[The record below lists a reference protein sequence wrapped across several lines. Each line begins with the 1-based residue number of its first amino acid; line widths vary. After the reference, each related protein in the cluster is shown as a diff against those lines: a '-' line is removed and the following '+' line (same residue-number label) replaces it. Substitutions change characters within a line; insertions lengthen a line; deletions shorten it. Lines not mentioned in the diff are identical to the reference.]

1 MVSAENSF
9 SPTDLFRYAEML
21 LKESKLREASI
32 QHYSNNYAWLKS
44 RPIHNEV
51 TKTDKDLERLKP
63 MIQKITSENCAK
75 IAVKLDAMADE
86 EESSA
91 AILTIFKKL
100 LEDQYSIQLMEK
112 NVVKAKERNL
122 KKNRVNKVH
131 PVLVPPGRQPTV
143 SFILY
148 F

>member
-9 SPTDLFRYAEML
+9 SPTDLFQYAEML
-21 LKESKLREASI
+21 LKESKIREASM
-32 QHYSNNYAWLKS
+32 QHCTNNYSWLKS
-44 RPIHNEV
+44 RPFQSEFN
-51 TKTDKDLERLKP
+51 KTDKDLERLRP
-63 MIQKITSENCAK
+63 MIQKISSENCAK
-75 IAVKLDAMADE
+75 IAVKLDAVADE
-86 EESSA
+86 EESST

-112 NVVKAKERNL
+112 NVVKAKERSL

-131 PVLVPPGRQPTV
+131 PVLVPAGRQPTV